1 MGDMTMIWNAILT
14 VAGGS
19 LVWWIRGVSVKIDEI
34 ERTVYET
41 KTAMAREYASKKDL
55 RLSMDDLGR
64 RFDKIE
70 EKIDTVLIK
79 IKVSD

>member
-1 MGDMTMIWNAILT
+1 MTMIWNAILT

-34 ERTVYET
+34 ERNVYEA
-41 KTAMAREYASKKDL
+41 KTEMAREYASKKDL
-55 RLSMDDLGR
+55 RLSMDDLAR
-64 RFDKIE
+64 RFDKLE

-79 IKVSD
+79 IKVND

>member
-1 MGDMTMIWNAILT
+1 MEDMTMIWNAILT

-34 ERTVYET
+34 ERNVYEA
-41 KTAMAREYASKKDL
+41 KTEMAREYASKKDL
-55 RLSMDDLGR
+55 RLSMDDLAR
-64 RFDKIE
+64 RFDKLE

-79 IKVSD
+79 IKVND

>member
-41 KTAMAREYASKKDL
+41 KTEMAREYGCKEDL
-55 RLSMDDLGR
+55 RRGMDDLGR

>member
-1 MGDMTMIWNAILT
+1 M
-14 VAGGS
+14 
-19 LVWWIRGVSVKIDEI
+19 KIDEI
-34 ERTVYET
+34 ERTVYEA
-41 KTAMAREYASKKDL
+41 KTEMAREYASKKDL

>member
-34 ERTVYET
+34 ERNVYEA
-41 KTAMAREYASKKDL
+41 KTEMAREYASKKDL
-55 RLSMDDLGR
+55 RLSMDDLAR
-64 RFDKIE
+64 RFDKLE

-79 IKVSD
+79 IKVND